1 MYNCMPRQ
9 GTDVAVMILVAAS
22 RLVKNRDNRCLYR
35 WTDEDVKQR
44 LYRCGVH
51 MLGILSWV
59 PHTRHHPPVADDG
72 DVKLLRRTYA
82 ILAAIGSRLRPKFRI
97 VAAQDVPGWNHRA
110 QDEDGEEDGEEEE
123 EQKVVAAAAV
133 AAVAAAAAAAE
144 EEEEEEEEEE
154 KEEEEEEED
163 MTNRLATTTTAPAT
177 VAARMMHGCCNM
189 REALSMSPCCF
200 MCKSSPSKKGGERTS
215 YPGHE
220 QVYSKHHGDM
230 IQEVQPFH
238 HVKHMNPFQQQQQ
251 KQQQQQNT
259 MTVQQDARPKKQ
271 GTKPQKQQ
279 LQRGKKT
286 QVKCKNTKAA
296 YCSKGVSAV
305 PSMQQQQPQQ
315 QPQQQHVLPHTQYDA
330 MHICDERACIN
341 PFHLV
346 WGTRAENRR
355 GHQGRDGSMGYSRL
369 PPVQQGSILRFG
381 SSSNIS
387 AAAEQEVGDAAQM
400 LLYLF
405 DGHPPIRK

>member
-1 MYNCMPRQ
+1 
-9 GTDVAVMILVAAS
+9 MITGPWQLVS
-22 RLVKNRDNRCLYR
+22 LQ
-35 WTDEDVKQR
+35 KQ
-44 LYRCGVH
+44 
-51 MLGILSWV
+51 
-59 PHTRHHPPVADDG
+59 P
-72 DVKLLRRTYA
+72 
-82 ILAAIGSRLRPKFRI
+82 
-97 VAAQDVPGWNHRA
+97 
-110 QDEDGEEDGEEEE
+110 
-123 EQKVVAAAAV
+123 QKQELPMD
-133 AAVAAAAAAAE
+133 AAAAAA
-144 EEEEEEEEEE
+144 
-154 KEEEEEEED
+154 
-163 MTNRLATTTTAPAT
+163 
-177 VAARMMHGCCNM
+177 
-189 REALSMSPCCF
+189 
-200 MCKSSPSKKGGERTS
+200 
-215 YPGHE
+215 PGSDSHRRPNTR
-220 QVYSKHHGDM
+220 S
-230 IQEVQPFH
+230 
-238 HVKHMNPFQQQQQ
+238 QQQQQ
-251 KQQQQQNT
+251 KQKQQKQQNT

-286 QVKCKNTKAA
+286 HVKGKNTKAA

-387 AAAEQEVGDAAQM
+387 AAAEQEVGDAARM